1 MDLKEVRFSIKAKSV
16 KVLRTLTD
24 FDGTVLGG
32 PTRTRTWD
40 KPVMSRRLCQ
50 LSYRPNTVKYSKKQS
65 PSRRRPVRPNVEA
78 FSARATVFFL
88 LQGFVGA
95 QQRSDIRCRVAPGL
109 FCRSARFCKRV
120 APWRRVCSQGA
131 AVAARR
137 YNTAQG
143 QSPCAEG
150 PCGLRVLPPLPF
162 QGQSPCAVGP

>member
-65 PSRRRPVRPNVEA
+65 PSRRRPVRPKVEA
-78 FSARATVFFL
+78 CSARATVFSCCKVLSAHSSGPISDIVSRQGSFAG
-88 LQGFVGA
+88 LQGFA
-95 QQRSDIRCRVAPGL
+95 NA
-109 FCRSARFCKRV
+109 
-120 APWRRVCSQGA
+120 WRRVCSQGA

>member
-65 PSRRRPVRPNVEA
+65 PSRRRPVRPKVEA
-78 FSARATVFFL
+78 CSARATVFSCCKVLSAHSSGPISDIVSRQGSFAG
-88 LQGFVGA
+88 LQGFANAWHPGA
-95 QQRSDIRCRVAPGL
+95 ECAHRGQPSQHGVTTPRRDNLHAP
-109 FCRSARFCKRV
+109 R
-120 APWRRVCSQGA
+120 APV
-131 AVAARR
+131 V
-137 YNTAQG
+137 
-143 QSPCAEG
+143 
-150 PCGLRVLPPLPF
+150 
-162 QGQSPCAVGP
+162 